1 MDFYVYVHKKKTNG
15 EVFYVGK
22 GSGKR
27 AWSAFG
33 RNSLWKRTADK
44 YGWLVE
50 IVQDNLQDWYAFE
63 LERDLI
69 SYYGRRDL
77 GHGNLTN
84 MSDGGDGPSRLNP
97 EAVKRISESLSGLK
111 CYKADRTDYSFYNI
125 LTKEEFKGK
134 RVDFENKFN
143 ITINRLFV
151 KKNIGNATHLGWIVL
166 DHTHEDQKIEDL
178 EVHNFAGKNNPR
190 ADHTVYEFFHIF
202 TMERFIGTRLEI
214 EARHGVNT
222 GTLFYTGTSY
232 KGWAVYNNQTE
243 EQLDKLRFPTK
254 YLGLSRRDKRLL
266 SLTHIGGDVFNGTRQ
281 EFKEKYGFDLN
292 HLLRKTEPARQQ
304 KGWSLSP
311 QQSE

>member
-77 GHGNLTN
+77 GHGSLTN

-97 EAVKRISESLSGLK
+97 ETLKRISEALSGLK
-111 CYKADRTDYSFYNI
+111 CYKADRMDYSFYNI

-134 RVDFENKFN
+134 RVDFEKKYNLSINGLFSSRRKGVSSHFGWVVLEHLPKDLDLSTLKVK
-143 ITINRLFV
+143 TIE
-151 KKNIGNATHLGWIVL
+151 G
-166 DHTHEDQKIEDL
+166 Q
-178 EVHNFAGKNNPR
+178 NNPN
-190 ADHTVYEFFHIF
+190 ADSKEYTFLQLNTGETFK
-202 TMERFIGTRLEI
+202 GTRVQAKEALEI
-214 EARHGVNT
+214 NTNALFFSGTTCKGWTVMDGKTEEELYWLARPYEAGVEKRKDKSIYT
-222 GTLFYTGTSY
+222 FIHKSGSFYTGT
-232 KGWAVYNNQTE
+232 
-243 EQLDKLRFPTK
+243 RC
-254 YLGLSRRDKRLL
+254 
-266 SLTHIGGDVFNGTRQ
+266 
-281 EFKEKYGFDLN
+281 EFKETHGIDPY
-292 HLLRKTEPARQQ
+292 HLFGKHASKSV

-311 QQSE
+311 QQPE

>member
-84 MSDGGDGPSRLNP
+84 MSDGGDGPSKMNP
-97 EAVKRISESLSGLK
+97 EAVKRALV
-111 CYKADRTDYSFYNI
+111 
-125 LTKEEFKGK
+125 LTL
-134 RVDFENKFN
+134 
-143 ITINRLFV
+143 NRG
-151 KKNIGNATHLGWIVL
+151 I
-166 DHTHEDQKIEDL
+166 
-178 EVHNFAGKNNPR
+178 
-190 ADHTVYEFFHIF
+190 TVYKGERGFMKESFEQSAEVDIIF
-202 TMERFIGTRLEI
+202 TIVTRLEV
-214 EARHGVNT
+214 R
-222 GTLFYTGTSY
+222 
-232 KGWAVYNNQTE
+232 
-243 EQLDKLRFPTK
+243 KLRNIVHEIDPKAFIFTSTVREPQ
-254 YLGLSRRDKRLL
+254 
-266 SLTHIGGDVFNGTRQ
+266 GGIV
-281 EFKEKYGFDLN
+281 KEIIK
-292 HLLRKTEPARQQ
+292 H
-304 KGWSLSP
+304 
-311 QQSE
+311 